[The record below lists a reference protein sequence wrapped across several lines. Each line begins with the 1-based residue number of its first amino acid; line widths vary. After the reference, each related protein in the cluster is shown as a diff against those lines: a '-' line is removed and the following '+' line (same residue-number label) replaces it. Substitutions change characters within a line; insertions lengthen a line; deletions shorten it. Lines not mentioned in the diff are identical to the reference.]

1 MKKGQLK
8 PKVTSKCKK
17 QRSKY
22 ATKCAY
28 SNTSTT
34 PIAASEQE
42 EDFQSHI
49 LRGTAPFDQTV
60 LFKRKSA
67 SLYPMTL
74 SKRRIQSVLSY
85 LKDAQLEV
93 FVEKC
98 SRSVENW
105 EMLTCQEKNNL
116 SMNVWYASSVL
127 QSSSNNPSLN
137 VIKRPAEPFLQQQ
150 AGSNLCGLCVLNNLY
165 QREKFLFSELNDI
178 ADNLWHSHW
187 TEMGMSPT
195 EPVQSM

>member
-1 MKKGQLK
+1 MTQYIICDGNSATTVSETNALGLSQIFSSPLTTAASQKCPRTTSTRGYSAKIKKGQLK

-17 QRSKY
+17 QKSKY
-22 ATKCAY
+22 ATKCAC

-49 LRGTAPFDQTV
+49 LRGTALFDQTV

-74 SKRRIQSVLSY
+74 SKRRLQSVLSH
-85 LKDAQLEV
+85 LKDTQYDV

-98 SRSVENW
+98 SRSVESW
-105 EMLTCQEKNNL
+105 EMLICRGKKNNL
-116 SMNVWYASSVL
+116 SMNVRYASSVL
-127 QSSSNNPSLN
+127 QSSSNNPL
-137 VIKRPAEPFLQQQ
+137 
-150 AGSNLCGLCVLNNLY
+150 
-165 QREKFLFSELNDI
+165 
-178 ADNLWHSHW
+178 
-187 TEMGMSPT
+187 
-195 EPVQSM
+195 

>member
-1 MKKGQLK
+1 MQKIEGGSPGVTQYIICDGNSASTVSETNALGLSQIFSSPLTTAASRKRPRTTSTRGYSAKMKKGQLK

-22 ATKCAY
+22 ATKCAC

-34 PIAASEQE
+34 PIPASEKE

-74 SKRRIQSVLSY
+74 SKRRIQSVLSH
-85 LKDAQLEV
+85 LKDAHAQLKV
-93 FVEKC
+93 FVEKY

-105 EMLTCQEKNNL
+105 EMLTCREKNNL
-116 SMNVWYASSVL
+116 SMNVRV
-127 QSSSNNPSLN
+127 
-137 VIKRPAEPFLQQQ
+137 
-150 AGSNLCGLCVLNNLY
+150 
-165 QREKFLFSELNDI
+165 
-178 ADNLWHSHW
+178 
-187 TEMGMSPT
+187 
-195 EPVQSM
+195 